1 MRLLPSRAQIGG
13 RIVIDGR
20 DVLRLKASRLADIRG
35 PVVSMIFQE
44 PGVAFDPVYSIGEQI
59 VEMVVRHERCGRD
72 AARKR
77 ALDLLEMVQIPSAGR
92 RQIGGA
98 HVRTPVTNAQLVCR
112 LLLEKKKDDVNN

>member
-20 DVLRLKASRLADIRG
+20 DILQLKASQLADIRG

-44 PGVAFDPVYSIGEQI
+44 PGVAFDPVYSIGDQI
-59 VEMVVRHERCGRD
+59 IEMVVRHERCGRD

-77 ALDLLEMVQIPSAGR
+77 ALDLLEMVQIRSEENTSELQSLMRNSYA
-92 RQIGGA
+92 
-98 HVRTPVTNAQLVCR
+98 VLC
-112 LLLEKKKDDVNN
+112 L